1 MQKILLVGAWFFGVI
16 FIITSLGAFLE
27 EGVVAGLLMLV
38 GAVLLLPPIKRLILN
53 KNTSL
58 SSGKITA
65 VGSILVFISF
75 FLATLGEDT
84 NSVPLANSSVETKQD
99 VVEPE
104 PTKKV
109 VKEKKPVE
117 VAVIPVENKPIVE
130 PEPTIEETKIDKPVE
145 VIEKTPYKP
154 SVTEKRQDIDPIK
167 ARAILE
173 KVDQEVNAAR
183 GFNIENKT
191 EVAKKS
197 RRMKA
202 LLEEETAPFG
212 DENGE
217 IGRLCDSTR
226 RQAFTYWLHVMTEKS
241 KEDAQLSRQF
251 LQYYKDSKK
260 PCLDAIKDFENS

>member
-16 FIITSLGAFLE
+16 FILAALGAFLE
-27 EGVVAGLLMLV
+27 GNVVAGLLMLV
-38 GAVLLLPPIKRLILN
+38 GAVLLLPPIKRLILD
-53 KNTSL
+53 KKTSL

-75 FLATLGEDT
+75 FLATLGDDT
-84 NSVPLANSSVETKQD
+84 NSAPLANSSVETKQEA
-99 VVEPE
+99 VEPR
-104 PTKKV
+104 PTTEV
-109 VKEKKPVE
+109 VKEKEPVE
-117 VAVIPVENKPIVE
+117 E
-130 PEPTIEETKIDKPVE
+130 PKPTIEETKIDKPVD
-145 VIEKTPYKP
+145 VIKAAPSKP
-154 SVTEKRQDIDPIK
+154 SITEKKQDIDPVK

-183 GFNIENKT
+183 GFNVENKT

-226 RQAFTYWLHVMTEKS
+226 RQAFTYWLQVMTEKS

-260 PCLDAIKDFENS
+260 PCLDAIKEFENS